1 LLTAERHRIILEML
15 KKKDIVSLQ
24 ELISETNTSEST
36 IRRDLIE
43 LEKKHALKRVHGGA
57 ARLHGKLEEPDILE
71 KSTKNLQA
79 KDRIARYA
87 AMLVED
93 GDCIYIDAGTTTLQ
107 MIPYLPDESS
117 IVVVTNGLTNIQ
129 PLLSKGIKT
138 YLIGGSIK
146 PKTGAMIG
154 MGALKGIENYRFD
167 KCFLGVNGI
176 HSSFG
181 YTTPDPEEAF
191 IKQKAL
197 HLSREAFVLSDS
209 SKFGEIAF
217 SKIAPLSK
225 ASIITDNLNKETHE
239 LYKQKTKIK
248 VVTS

>member
-1 LLTAERHRIILEML
+1 MLTAERHRIILEML

-24 ELISETNTSEST
+24 ELVKETNTSEST

-43 LEKKHALKRVHGGA
+43 LEKKNALKRVHGGA
-57 ARLHGKLEEPDILE
+57 ARFQGKLEEPDILE
-71 KSTKNLQA
+71 KSAKNLHA
-79 KDRIARYA
+79 KDNIAKFA
-87 AMLVED
+87 ASLVEQ

-107 MIPYLPDESS
+107 MIPYLPNKSN

-138 YLIGGSIK
+138 FLIGGSIK

-154 MGALKGIENYRFD
+154 RGALKGIENYRFD
-167 KCFLGVNGI
+167 KCFLGVNGV

-181 YTTPDPEEAF
+181 FTTPDPEEAF

-197 HLSREAFVLSDS
+197 QLSREAFVLADR

-217 SKIAPLSK
+217 SEIAPLSE
-225 ASIITDNLNKETHE
+225 ASIITDDLDLEMHE
-239 LYKQKTKIK
+239 LYKQKTTIK

>member
-1 LLTAERHRIILEML
+1 ML
-15 KKKDIVSLQ
+15 KQKNIVSLQ
-24 ELISETNTSEST
+24 DLVNETKTSEST
-36 IRRDLIE
+36 IRRDLVL
-43 LEKKHALKRVHGGA
+43 LEQRNALKRVHGGA
-57 ARLHGKLEEPDILE
+57 SRLQGKLDEPDIVE

-79 KDRIARYA
+79 KDKVAKYA
-87 AMLVED
+87 ASLVEN
-93 GDCIYIDAGTTTLQ
+93 GDCIYLDAGTTTLQ
-107 MIPYLPDESS
+107 MIQYLSNENE

-129 PLLSKGIKT
+129 PLLNKGIKT

-154 MGALKGIENYRFD
+154 RGALSGIENYRFD

-176 HSSFG
+176 HSTLGF
-181 YTTPDPEEAF
+181 TTPDPEEAL

-197 HLSREAFVLSDS
+197 RLSREAYVLSDD

-217 SKIAPLSK
+217 SEIASLCEAIIITNELSK
-225 ASIITDNLNKETHE
+225 EKMN
-239 LYKQKTKIK
+239 LYKEKTAIK